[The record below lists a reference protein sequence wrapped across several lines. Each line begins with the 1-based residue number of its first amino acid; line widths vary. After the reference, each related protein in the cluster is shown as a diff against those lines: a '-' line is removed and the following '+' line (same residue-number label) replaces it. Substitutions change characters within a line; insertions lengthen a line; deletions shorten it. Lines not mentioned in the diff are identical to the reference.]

1 MRLHRRAILGASLG
15 GLAAPRALRAQ
26 PAWSPTR
33 PVTIIVPFPP
43 GGSTDV
49 TARLVAER
57 MAPLLGQNV
66 VIDNK
71 PGAQTVIGA
80 EAAARSAPDGHTLLM
95 SSGTTLTINP
105 LIGRNLPYRPEDFA
119 PVVHVATLPFCIA
132 VKPGIPDTIAGF
144 VAHVRANPGRV
155 TWGHNGRGSFN
166 HIAGALIQ
174 ERLNLDWQ
182 DVGYRGDAPQLND
195 LLAGTLDSIL
205 VGGATGLAAAR
216 SGRARIIGWTGET
229 RLPNLPD
236 QPTFAESYPG
246 LVAVTWFGLLAP
258 ARTPPA
264 AIARLNAAG
273 AAATADATVQERLLN
288 EGILAAGGTP
298 ADFQAFLAREAARW
312 APLLRRLDIQLN

>member
-1 MRLHRRAILGASLG
+1 MSITIGRRALPAL
-15 GLAAPRALRAQ
+15 GLAAAGTARAQ
-26 PAWSPTR
+26 GGWNPSR
-33 PVTIIVPFPP
+33 PVSIVVPFPP

-49 TARLVAER
+49 TARLVGER

-71 PGAQTVIGA
+71 PGAQTVIAA
-80 EAAARSAPDGHTLLM
+80 ESSPRAAPDGHTMLM

-132 VKPGIPDTIAGF
+132 VKQGVPDTIEGF
-144 VAHVRANPGRV
+144 VAHVRANPGKV

-166 HIAGALIQ
+166 HIAGALIA

-182 DVGYRGDAPQLND
+182 DVGYRGDAHQMND
-195 LLAGTLDSIL
+195 LLAGTLDCIL
-205 VGGATGLAAAR
+205 VGGATGLAVAR
-216 SGRARIIGWTGET
+216 SGRAKIIGWTSEA

-236 QPTFAESYPG
+236 QPTFAEFYPG
-246 LVAVTWFGLLAP
+246 LVAITWFGLLAP

-273 AAATADATVQERLLN
+273 AAAVADATVRERLLN
-288 EGILAAGGTP
+288 EGIIAAGGTP
-298 ADFQAFLAREAARW
+298 AEFQAFLTRESARW
-312 APLLRRLDIQLN
+312 APLLQRLDIRLN

>member
-1 MRLHRRAILGASLG
+1 MPHLRRRALLAASLTVP
-15 GLAAPRALRAQ
+15 ATLRAQ
-26 PAWSPTR
+26 PAWSPAR

-66 VIDNK
+66 VIDNR

-80 EAAARSAPDGHTLLM
+80 EAAARAAPDGHTLLM

-132 VKPGIPDTIAGF
+132 VRPGIPDTIPGF
-144 VAHVRANPGRV
+144 VAHVKANPGRV

-166 HIAGALIQ
+166 HIAGALIA
-174 ERLNLDWQ
+174 ERIGLDWQ

-195 LLAGTLDSIL
+195 LLAGTLDAIL

-216 SGRARIIGWTGET
+216 TGRARIIGWTGEA

-273 AAATADATVQERLLN
+273 AVATADASVRERLLN

-298 ADFQAFLAREAARW
+298 ADFQAFLAREAERW
-312 APLLRRLDIQLN
+312 GPLLRRLDIQLN

>member
-1 MRLHRRAILGASLG
+1 MTFTIGRRALPALGVATAG
-15 GLAAPRALRAQ
+15 AARAQ
-26 PAWSPTR
+26 GAWSPSR
-33 PVTIIVPFPP
+33 PVTIVVPFPP

-49 TARLVAER
+49 TARFVAEK

-66 VIDNK
+66 LIDNK

-80 EAAARSAPDGHTLLM
+80 EAVARAAPDGHTLLM

-119 PVVHVATLPFCIA
+119 PVAHSATLPFCIA
-132 VKPGIPDTIAGF
+132 VKPGIPDTIPGF
-144 VAHVRANPGRV
+144 VAHIRANPGKV

-174 ERLNLDWQ
+174 ERLGLDWQ

-205 VGGATGLAAAR
+205 VGGATGLAALR
-216 SGRARIIGWTGET
+216 SGRARMVGWTGET

-236 QPTFAESYPG
+236 QPTFAEHYPG

-264 AIARLNAAG
+264 AVARLNAAG
-273 AAATADATVQERLLN
+273 AAATADATVRERLLN
-288 EGILAAGGTP
+288 EGIVAAGGSP
-298 ADFQAFLAREAARW
+298 ADFGTFLTREAARW
-312 APLLRRLDIQLN
+312 GPLLRRLDIQLN